1 MGDGQN
7 LARIKKG
14 VLNMNL
20 DKEKLTKKIVDT
32 IKPDEIIYAE
42 YTSGGAMGN
51 CGSSRIYALKD
62 DGLHYYYASVSSK
75 EKSQEESYSMARDL
89 LFGLADKNI
98 LDKTY
103 GGFGNMAFKKKDI
116 TFDRNDDKCSFVYD
130 KYLIEA
136 SVLGVYNNVARAFAK
151 KKITEEVMDSWNN
164 PDNYS
169 ALLVDERMLLNNYA
183 EYYKKDRL
191 EITLSNYIDAIDEIR
206 HLNHLDTN
214 FATFE
219 QISSG
224 RDAIAKYRLRY
235 LLEKLGKNDTEG
247 IFYNFDIK
255 KAKSGDLFASI
266 SKKLG
271 EDISEKFT
279 KYEVVKTN
287 NSNTDELSGNIEQ
300 LFKYPVVVDFSD
312 EAHKTISEDIAKINS
327 SDLRARGSIGYY
339 LVSCHYTLGELP
351 LQKVLPTA
359 LQVLRKM
366 PKDDFNCTNTDQTY
380 YAASWLVDRAWS
392 AITEGEDDYSIRFG
406 NIIYNNIWPQIDG
419 VWPIK
424 HYGEYK
430 LTGPLSEGE
439 NDAGTYIFE
448 RALGF
453 ILALDNLNELNPE
466 LYNFL
471 KKDSWSPSIDI
482 RRKKFLLN
490 IANLEDKNI
499 FKQLREYMK
508 KAHPMDIE
516 DNLND
521 LGLYFPTT
529 IRRADFLID
538 ALLDEQDEL
547 FSDTRDIM
555 WIKLLSTVHYKG
567 IGKHILQRTVDNFEK
582 IVELLGERRIV
593 DVYFATCTGV
603 DEEDEVVLLK
613 EFKEKLQSIEA
624 KKDEN
629 SELIERNIKVLEST
643 FTAAKKHIEETAFQ
657 RKELR
662 AWLDKE
668 YPNLIKIESSEND
681 SDLYITRTTT

>member
-1 MGDGQN
+1 
-7 LARIKKG
+7 
-14 VLNMNL
+14 MNL

-42 YTSGGAMGN
+42 YSSGGAMGN

-62 DGLHYYYASVSSK
+62 DGLHYYYASISSK
-75 EKSQEESYSMARDL
+75 EKSQEEAYSMAVDL

-103 GGFGNMAFKKKDI
+103 GGFGNIAFKKKDI

-136 SVLGVYNNVARAFAK
+136 SVPGVYNNVARAFAK

-255 KAKSGDLFASI
+255 KAKSGDLFAGI

-279 KYEVVKTN
+279 KYEIAKTN
-287 NSNTDELSGNIEQ
+287 NSNTDDLSGNIEQ
-300 LFKYPVVVDFSD
+300 LFRYPVVVDFSD

-339 LVSCHYTLGELP
+339 LASCHYTLGKLP

-366 PKDDFNCTNTDQTY
+366 PKDDFNYTNTDQTY

-430 LTGPLSEGE
+430 LTGTLGGGE

-453 ILALDNLNELNPE
+453 ILALDNLDELNPE

-471 KKDSWSPSIDI
+471 KKDGWSPSIDI

-490 IANLEDKNI
+490 IANLEDKDI

-547 FSDTRDIM
+547 FSDTRDTM
-555 WIKLLSTVHYKG
+555 WIKLLSAVHYKG
-567 IGKHILQRTVDNFEK
+567 IGKHILQRMVDNFEK

-613 EFKEKLQSIEA
+613 EFKEKLQSIEI

-643 FTAAKKHIEETAFQ
+643 FTAAKKHIEETTFQ

>member
-1 MGDGQN
+1 M
-7 LARIKKG
+7 
-14 VLNMNL
+14 LNMNL

-42 YTSGGAMGN
+42 YSSGGAMGN

-75 EKSQEESYSMARDL
+75 EKSQEEAYSMAVDL

-103 GGFGNMAFKKKDI
+103 GGFGNIAFKKKDI

-130 KYLIEA
+130 KCLIEA

-255 KAKSGDLFASI
+255 KAKSGDLFTSI

-279 KYEVVKTN
+279 KYEVIKTN
-287 NSNTDELSGNIEQ
+287 NSNTDDLSGNIEQ
-300 LFKYPVVVDFSD
+300 LFRYPVVVDFSD

-327 SDLRARGSIGYY
+327 SDLRARRSIGYY
-339 LVSCHYTLGELP
+339 LASCHYTLGKLP

-366 PKDDFNCTNTDQTY
+366 PKDDFNYTNTDQTY

-430 LTGPLSEGE
+430 LTGTLGEGE

-453 ILALDNLNELNPE
+453 ILALDNLDELNPE

-471 KKDSWSPSIDI
+471 KKDGWSPSIDI

-567 IGKHILQRTVDNFEK
+567 IGKHILQRMVDNFEK
-582 IVELLGERRIV
+582 IAELLGERRIV
-593 DVYFATCTGV
+593 DVYFAACTGA

-613 EFKEKLQSIEA
+613 EFKEKLQSIEI

-662 AWLDKE
+662 TWLDKE

>member
-1 MGDGQN
+1 
-7 LARIKKG
+7 
-14 VLNMNL
+14 
-20 DKEKLTKKIVDT
+20 
-32 IKPDEIIYAE
+32 
-42 YTSGGAMGN
+42 
-51 CGSSRIYALKD
+51 
-62 DGLHYYYASVSSK
+62 
-75 EKSQEESYSMARDL
+75 
-89 LFGLADKNI
+89 
-98 LDKTY
+98 
-103 GGFGNMAFKKKDI
+103 
-116 TFDRNDDKCSFVYD
+116 
-130 KYLIEA
+130 
-136 SVLGVYNNVARAFAK
+136 
-151 KKITEEVMDSWNN
+151 
-164 PDNYS
+164 
-169 ALLVDERMLLNNYA
+169 MLLNNYA

-191 EITLSNYIDAIDEIR
+191 EITLSNYIDAVDGIR

-300 LFKYPVVVDFSD
+300 LFRYPVVVDFSD

-327 SDLRARGSIGYY
+327 SDLRARRSIGYY
-339 LVSCHYTLGELP
+339 LASCHYTLGKLP

-366 PKDDFNCTNTDQTY
+366 PKDDFNYTNTDQTY

-430 LTGPLSEGE
+430 LTGTLGEGE

-453 ILALDNLNELNPE
+453 ILALDNLDELNPE

-471 KKDSWSPSIDI
+471 KKDGWSPSIDI

-499 FKQLREYMK
+499 FKQLREYME

-555 WIKLLSTVHYKG
+555 WIKLLSAIHYKG

-582 IVELLGERRIV
+582 IVDLLGERRIV
-593 DVYFATCTGV
+593 DVYFAACTGA

-662 AWLDKE
+662 TWLDKE

>member
-1 MGDGQN
+1 
-7 LARIKKG
+7 
-14 VLNMNL
+14 MNL

-42 YTSGGAMGN
+42 YSSGGAMGN

-75 EKSQEESYSMARDL
+75 ENSQEEAYSMAVDL

-103 GGFGNMAFKKKDI
+103 GGFGNIAFKKKDI

-136 SVLGVYNNVARAFAK
+136 SVPGVYNNVARAFVK

-235 LLEKLGKNDTEG
+235 ILEKLGKNDTED

-255 KAKSGDLFASI
+255 KAKSGDLLASI

-279 KYEVVKTN
+279 KYEVIKTN
-287 NSNTDELSGNIEQ
+287 NSDTDELSGNIEQ
-300 LFKYPVVVDFSD
+300 LFRYPVVVDFSD

-327 SDLRARGSIGYY
+327 SDLGARGSIGYY
-339 LVSCHYTLGELP
+339 LASCHYILGKLP

-366 PKDDFNCTNTDQTY
+366 PKDDFNYTNTDQTY
-380 YAASWLVDRAWS
+380 YVASWLVDRAWS

-430 LTGPLSEGE
+430 LTGALGEGE
-439 NDAGTYIFE
+439 NDAGTYIFD

-453 ILALDNLNELNPE
+453 ILALDNLDELNPE

-471 KKDSWSPSIDI
+471 KKDGWSPSIDI

-490 IANLEDKNI
+490 IANLEDENI
-499 FKQLREYMK
+499 FKRLREYMK

-681 SDLYITRTTT
+681 SDLYITRATT